1 MFMSPCQQE
10 LFLNDKTVSPKN
22 RSFCWHLIGY
32 GGKEDI
38 LLTKLLRPVPL
49 QLADIIT

>member
-1 MFMSPCQQE
+1 MFMSLCQQE
-10 LFLNDKTVSPKN
+10 LCLKDKTVSPKN

-38 LLTKLLRPVPL
+38 LSKKLRRPVPL
-49 QLADIIT
+49 QLGDNIT